1 MFTMSR
7 IRPKSPR
14 ATAATIGLV
23 LALTAIL
30 ALVAVT
36 LVPGLATASH
46 VPIHSEPL
54 TPRAAFTDDVSIQ
67 IKNKLDGQGTTVL
80 NLRDASRTL
89 VVKFTVQ
96 PGAAFPWHTHPGPV
110 IVTIQQGT
118 LIYTQA
124 SDCIDRSYPAG
135 SAFVDPGLGNVHT
148 AHNPSDS
155 VETIMYATFF
165 GFPAEGLLSI
175 PDANQD
181 HCGTQGGEMGGH

>member
-14 ATAATIGLV
+14 ATAATVALV

-30 ALVAVT
+30 ALAAVT
-36 LVPGLATASH
+36 LVPGLATAAH
-46 VPIHSEPL
+46 QPIHPEPL
-54 TPRAAFTDDVSIQ
+54 TSRAVFTDDVSIQ
-67 IKNKLDGQGTTVL
+67 IRNKLDGQGTTVL
-80 NLRDASRTL
+80 NLPDASRTL

-110 IVTIQQGT
+110 IVTVQQGT

-135 SAFVDPGLGNVHT
+135 TAFVDPGLGNVHT